1 MRWSEVQEFAKSHG
15 LEIYKPYCGHH
26 RLAQI
31 TTADGQPVSWTANR
45 AKDAHIAIAAIV
57 HQRQLDR
64 LTDTEAIALAKESI
78 I

>member
-1 MRWSEVQEFAKSHG
+1 MRWSEVKEFAKSHG
-15 LEIYKPYCGHH
+15 LEIYKPYRGYH

-31 TTADGQPVSWTANR
+31 TTTDGKPVSWTANR

-57 HQRQLDR
+57 QQRQLDR
-64 LTDTEAIALAKESI
+64 LTDAEVIELAKESI